1 MFGGK
6 VMGVSPENIS
16 KISGQTA
23 DDLFNCAGSST
34 KFFHVVRTR
43 GRRTGTFNISG
54 NGNRDGTKSTGYDLY
69 RKPTDV
75 YGWISTPPGS
85 YVFLTTVK
93 DNLTFTW
100 NTFNC
105 LVDVHT
111 VVSSDRTKSYYVSNT
126 SYQPSAYFESVVN
139 SYLP

>member
-23 DDLFNCAGSST
+23 DDLFNCAGSNT

-43 GRRTGTFNISG
+43 GRRTGKFNISG
-54 NGNRDGTKSTGYDLY
+54 NGIRARTKSTGYDLY
-69 RKPTDV
+69 RKPLDI
-75 YGWISTPPGS
+75 YAWNINLGS
-85 YVFLTTVK
+85 YVILTTVK
-93 DNLTFTW
+93 DNLTYTW

-105 LVDVHT
+105 FVDVFT
-111 VVSSDRTKSYYVSNT
+111 TVSSDRTKSYYVSDT
-126 SYQPSAYFESVVN
+126 SYQPSAYFEGVVN

>member
-6 VMGVSPENIS
+6 VMGIPPENIS

-23 DDLFNCAGSST
+23 DDLFNCAGSNT
-34 KFFHVVRTR
+34 KFFHVVQTR
-43 GRRTGTFNISG
+43 GRKTGTFSISG
-54 NGNRDGTKSTGYDLY
+54 NNTRIRTKSTGYDLY

-75 YGWISTPPGS
+75 YGWTGSPPVS
-85 YVFLTTVK
+85 YTYLTTVK
-93 DNLTFTW
+93 DNLTYTW

-111 VVSSDRTKSYYVSNT
+111 TVSPDRTKSYYVSDT
-126 SYQPSAYFESVVN
+126 SYQPSAYFEGVVN

>member
-6 VMGVSPENIS
+6 VMGISPETIS

-23 DDLFNCAGSST
+23 DTLFNCGGSST

-43 GRRTGTFNISG
+43 GKRTGSFGQVG
-54 NGNRDGTKSTGYDLY
+54 NGIRGKIKSTGYDLY
-69 RKPTDV
+69 RKPTST
-75 YGWISTPPGS
+75 YGWISNLPGS

-93 DNLTFTW
+93 DNLTYTW
-100 NTFNC
+100 SRFNC
-105 LVDVHT
+105 FVDVYTT
-111 VVSSDRTKSYYVSNT
+111 VSPNRTKSYYVSNT
-126 SYQPSAYFESVVN
+126 SYQPSAYFEGIVN